1 VRDTIVSPHLV
12 GDRVYYELWG
22 DHIRVWTGTIDEPAH
37 VLIDVTPA
45 EVRYFE
51 TDGTTMTW
59 LQGYDYDWDTLTFA
73 RLELWTSPFATRAE
87 ELRPRL
93 VHPSFRGLIPM
104 ALGGHWLASQGDGPT
119 LDIIDLRDGSR
130 RSWTPPDAGNV
141 ADPPLYATE
150 NEVLVSTTVGTS
162 ASTRTRCR
170 SWSRERDLL
179 GVISLCVRA
188 ASTTIGG
195 SRIVRTPLSWASSQ
209 PESARVA
216 RSTGL
221 VVLGDLPPT

>member
-1 VRDTIVSPHLV
+1 
-12 GDRVYYELWG
+12 
-22 DHIRVWTGTIDEPAH
+22 VWTGTIDEPAH

-150 NEVLVSTTVGTS
+150 NEVLVSTTVGTF
-162 ASTRTRCR
+162 
-170 SWSRERDLL
+170 
-179 GVISLCVRA
+179 
-188 ASTTIGG
+188 
-195 SRIVRTPLSWASSQ
+195 RIDPNTLP
-209 PESARVA
+209 
-216 RSTGL
+216 
-221 VVLGDLPPT
+221 VVEP